1 MMKRILILIFF
12 CVSSCGY
19 KPLYSNKNSNTYTF
33 NELELVGDKDI
44 NRRII
49 SAMSIKEN
57 KQNYNYQ
64 KITLKNNKKIIATSR
79 DTKGQ
84 PDSYKMTVSLNIM
97 ITNDGKTL
105 ENRKIIEEFSYKNLD
120 NKFDLSEYEINV
132 KNNLTD
138 RIIEELIIYLNL

>member
-1 MMKRILILIFF
+1 
-12 CVSSCGY
+12 
-19 KPLYSNKNSNTYTF
+19 
-33 NELELVGDKDI
+33 
-44 NRRII
+44 
-49 SAMSIKEN
+49 
-57 KQNYNYQ
+57 
-64 KITLKNNKKIIATSR
+64 
-79 DTKGQ
+79 
-84 PDSYKMTVSLNIM
+84 MTVSLNIM